1 MSIGSVTTARAGAVV
16 TGDSVAPSTNEPGLD
31 KNQAPKFQKVWSD
44 IQAKMGVKPQAPREI
59 KKKLDKD
66 DFMMIM
72 INQMKYQDP
81 TKPFDA
87 EKMATEMAQITSMEQ
102 MQNMNK
108 TLEKMTANQNPSQ
121 RLEMTSLI
129 GKTVILDRNRF
140 PHTEGSNS
148 SVSFTLPEASDVTR
162 VTLINAESGEPV
174 FTRDLGMQE
183 AGAVGFTWDGMRNNG
198 IPSKSGNYV
207 VRVDAATAQGKVI
220 PTKMQ
225 GEARIIG
232 VSFDGGEP
240 SFLVGDAKMQQK
252 VPMSNILKVQESVS
266 GEPQSGSVRSANTAL
281 PFSQQNQVI
290 QNPGSAP
297 KPSIQYTAEKPEKLF
312 QHSSNV
318 LPYTGA
324 AEGKEVPIDQQ
335 ILAALNAPS
344 GLPSDQVKAHQKL
357 AFNAEMNRPGG
368 MDGFTSGAA
377 PVTGK
382 GFPNGL
388 STMKDEIQKQSG
400 GERQ

>member
-16 TGDSVAPSTNEPGLD
+16 TGDPVAPSSNDSNLD

-44 IQAKMGVKPQAPREI
+44 IQAKMGVQPEKPREI

-66 DFMMIM
+66 DFLKIM

-108 TLEKMTANQNPSQ
+108 TLDKMTANQNPSQ

-129 GKTVILDRNRF
+129 GKTVVLDRNRF
-140 PHTEGSNS
+140 PHTEGTNS
-148 SVSFTLPEASDVTR
+148 SVSFTLPEAADVTR

-183 AGAVGFTWDGMRNNG
+183 AGNVAFTWDGMRNNG
-198 IPSKSGNYV
+198 IPSKTGNYI

-252 VPMSNILKVQESVS
+252 VPMSNILKVQESDM
-266 GEPQSGSVRSANTAL
+266 GSSTAASRGAPSSQPL
-281 PFSQQNQVI
+281 PVPFSQQNQVV
-290 QNPGSAP
+290 QNSAAQ
-297 KPSIQYTAEKPEKLF
+297 KPAIQYTAEKPEKLV

-318 LPYTGA
+318 LPFTGT
-324 AEGKEVPIDQQ
+324 AEGKEAPIDQKV
-335 ILAALNAPS
+335 LNVLNAPS
-344 GLPSDQVKAHQKL
+344 GLPADQVKAQQKL
-357 AFNAEMNRPGG
+357 AFNAEMNRPV
-368 MDGFTSGAA
+368 A
-377 PVTGK
+377 GK

-388 STMKDEIQKQSG
+388 STMREEMEKESG
-400 GERQ
+400 GESK